1 MTPTGQ
7 VFAGPLFYVVV
18 LLAVWAVWAGVVAVL
33 IRVASGH
40 PQGMARPFFFLAS
53 LMAGMIF
60 YFWRGGDFRSLT
72 NPYGTQPDTAPGPS
86 AAATPTG
93 TPSASA
99 SIQTKPAA
107 DPGLDVHVPWAKIG
121 AVTGAV
127 LLVVALVVLTVF
139 LVRRHTRKTAA
150 GAVRGRLLRSLQGRH
165 DKVLR
170 DWAGFETDLVAV
182 FEAPLLTDVT
192 VPQTAAFTGAYG
204 EAEHCRALV
213 GSRPAGPNGTDP
225 ELDRYAVAV
234 RELER
239 TWTVALAHA
248 RKTGHGLM
256 SRTEQ
261 RTVGRAVALLR
272 QALDPG
278 QPEAARQAFY
288 EQALRLVRGLVT
300 VPRQAVLVIERSH
313 RLAVTA
319 SPVTAGFGPDGRL
332 PVGVT
337 VR

>member
-7 VFAGPLFYVVV
+7 VFAGPLFYGVV
-18 LLAVWAVWAGVVAVL
+18 LLAVWAVWAGVVTVL

-60 YFWRGGDFRSLT
+60 YFWRGGDFQGLT
-72 NPYGTQPDTAPGPS
+72 NPAGTQPGTAPDPS
-86 AAATPTG
+86 AVVTPTG

-99 SIQTKPAA
+99 SAQTKPAA

-127 LLVVALVVLTVF
+127 LLVVALIVLTVF

-150 GAVRGRLLRSLQGRH
+150 GAVRARLLRSLQGRH

-170 DWAGFETDLVAV
+170 DWVGFETDLVAV

-204 EAEHCRALV
+204 EAEHCRVPSGTASRRAGRNRPGARPV
-213 GSRPAGPNGTDP
+213 CGHGPGTGKDVDGRAGARPQDRARAHVPDGAADGRSGARPAPAG
-225 ELDRYAVAV
+225 
-234 RELER
+234 
-239 TWTVALAHA
+239 
-248 RKTGHGLM
+248 
-256 SRTEQ
+256 
-261 RTVGRAVALLR
+261 VGR
-272 QALDPG
+272 
-278 QPEAARQAFY
+278 
-288 EQALRLVRGLVT
+288 
-300 VPRQAVLVIERSH
+300 
-313 RLAVTA
+313 
-319 SPVTAGFGPDGRL
+319 GPA
-332 PVGVT
+332 
-337 VR
+337 